1 MTVKDRGR
9 KLRRSISSAN
19 EVEVEKCVMSSR
31 MTFQEVL
38 LIRICIA
45 NVQDKWEP
53 RNI

>member
-1 MTVKDRGR
+1 MIVNDRGS
-9 KLRRSISSAN
+9 KPRRSVSSAN
-19 EVEVEKCVMSSR
+19 EEEVGKCVLSSR

-38 LIRICIA
+38 LIRICTV